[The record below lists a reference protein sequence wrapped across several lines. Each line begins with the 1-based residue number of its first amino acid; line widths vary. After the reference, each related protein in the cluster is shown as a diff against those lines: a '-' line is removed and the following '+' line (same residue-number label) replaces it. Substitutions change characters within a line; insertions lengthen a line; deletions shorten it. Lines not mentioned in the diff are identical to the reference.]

1 MRKWIRA
8 VAVAAGI
15 TLATGAQAQGTPA
28 AAGAGQAS
36 SQNATLKLLL
46 QKGVITQ
53 AEYDAAVAGAAT
65 DVTVREVRET
75 VVVKE
80 TPKIDAPP
88 VTSKWGA
95 TMYGFVEADYIFDS
109 TQSFND
115 LAGNAIIQADGY
127 AAQNH
132 RMQFSIRNSRLGF
145 RFAAPEWGNVKSS
158 ALLEM
163 DFFGNQPTEASEA
176 AFFNTPG
183 FRIRHAWMKLETPI
197 VDLLFGQTWGL
208 FGWQSYFSP
217 NTVEIQ
223 GLPGQVFSRTVQAR
237 VSKTFRSQPVNVE
250 VAIGASR
257 PPQRNAF
264 VPDLQGG
271 VKVNLNDWKGITT
284 AGSTGTSILAASL
297 GVSGT
302 WRRFQVQM
310 PTVAL
315 GNPSESAVTTGWGVS
330 IDALLPIIPVQ
341 GTSRANGLT
350 FTGSFVTGA
359 GINDLYTGLTGGLGN
374 PASNPGITGVVAGY
388 NPAIDSGLVMFGTD
402 GSLNAIKWQ
411 SFILGLQYYLPILDG
426 RVWVSANYSNMYSS
440 NIGEYANPA
449 NVFDRSCWADGN
461 VFWDAT
467 NAVRF
472 GVEYAW
478 FRQNR
483 VNGNQATDNRVQ
495 FSAFYLF

>member
-8 VAVAAGI
+8 AAVLAAM
-15 TLATGAQAQGTPA
+15 TLAPVAHAQGAPA
-28 AAGAGQAS
+28 AASPAA

-53 AEYDAAVAGAAT
+53 AEYDAAIAGGAV
-65 DVTVREVRET
+65 DVSVKEIRET
-75 VVVKE
+75 VVLKE
-80 TPKIDAPP
+80 QPKIDAPP
-88 VTSKWGA
+88 VTSKWA
-95 TMYGFVEADYIFDS
+95 ASMYGFVEADYIFDS

-115 LAGNAIIQADGY
+115 LAGNTIIQANGY
-127 AAQNH
+127 AASHH

-163 DFFGNQPTEASEA
+163 DFFGNQPVDGDAA
-176 AFFNTPG
+176 AFFNNPG
-183 FRIRHAWMKLETPI
+183 FRVRHAWMKLETPI
-197 VDLLFGQTWGL
+197 VDMLFGQTWEL
-208 FGWQSYFSP
+208 FGWQSYFHP
-217 NTVEIQ
+217 NTVDLQ
-223 GLPGQVFSRTVQAR
+223 GIPGQVYSRTAQLR
-237 VSKTFRSQPVNVE
+237 VSKTVKSQPVNVE
-250 VAIGASR
+250 FAVAASR
-257 PPQRNAF
+257 PPQRNAY

-271 VKVNLNDWKGITT
+271 VKLNVNDWKGITT
-284 AGSTGTSILAASL
+284 AGGTGTSILAASL

-310 PTVAL
+310 PTAAL
-315 GNPSESAVTTGWGVS
+315 GNPDGSAVTTGWGVS
-330 IDALLPIIPVQ
+330 VDALIPIIPVQ
-341 GTSRANGLT
+341 GTNRAGGLT

-359 GINDLYTGLTGGLGN
+359 GINDTYTSLTGGLGS
-374 PASNPGITGVVAGY
+374 PASTPGITAVSGY
-388 NPAIDSGLVMFGTD
+388 NPAIDPGLVMFGTD

-411 SFILGLQYYLPILDG
+411 SILVGLQYYLPVLDG

-440 NIGEYANPA
+440 NIGDFANPA
-449 NVFDRSCWADGN
+449 TVFDRSNWADGN

-467 NAVRF
+467 NAIRF
-472 GVEYAW
+472 GAEYAW

-483 VNGNQATDNRVQ
+483 VNGDQATNNRIQ